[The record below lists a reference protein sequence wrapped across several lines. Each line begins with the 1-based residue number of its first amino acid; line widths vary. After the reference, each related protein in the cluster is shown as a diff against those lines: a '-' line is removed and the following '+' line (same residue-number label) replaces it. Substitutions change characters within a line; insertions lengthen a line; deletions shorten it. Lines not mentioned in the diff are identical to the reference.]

1 MIWSILEIRNADH
14 LCRQELQG
22 RAAVL
27 AILKLLNLLLPALFP
42 SWRFF
47 DVIGPSPRV
56 ELCLLDNPEDDAA
69 VWQECRPR
77 PAQLGLRGRV
87 AGFFWNARWNET
99 LYLTNCAE
107 RFIQGQE
114 EHASREIRRR
124 LRGDLLRDGGEEG
137 DGAVP
142 AFFRFR
148 LVFVSR
154 DEGDSLRRD
163 VAFVSPPYQTVDPLD
178 R

>member
-1 MIWSILEIRNADH
+1 M
-14 LCRQELQG
+14 
-22 RAAVL
+22 
-27 AILKLLNLLLPALFP
+27 AILKLLKLLLPALFP

-56 ELCLLDNPEDDAA
+56 ELCLLDTPEEDSGA
-69 VWQECRPR
+69 WRECRPR
-77 PAQLGLRGRV
+77 PARLGFRDRLT
-87 AGFFWNARWNET
+87 GFFWNARWNET

-107 RFIQGQE
+107 RFVQGQE

-124 LRGDLLRDGGEEG
+124 LRGDLLRAEGGG
-137 DGAVP
+137 SGGGVP

-148 LVFVSR
+148 LVFISR
-154 DEGDSLRRD
+154 DADKLRRD
-163 VAFVSPPYQTVDPLD
+163 IAFVSPPYQTVDPLD

>member
-1 MIWSILEIRNADH
+1 M
-14 LCRQELQG
+14 
-22 RAAVL
+22 
-27 AILKLLNLLLPALFP
+27 AILKLLKLLLPALFP

-56 ELCLLDNPEDDAA
+56 EFCLLDTPEDDAA
-69 VWQECRPR
+69 VWRECRPR
-77 PAQLGLRGRV
+77 PARLGLQDRLK
-87 AGFFWNARWNET
+87 GFFWNARWNET

-114 EHASREIRRR
+114 EHANREIRRR
-124 LRGDLLRDGGEEG
+124 LRSDLLHDVASE
-137 DGAVP
+137 AVP

-154 DEGDSLRRD
+154 DEGSLRRD
-163 VAFVSPPYQTVDPLD
+163 VAFVSPPYNSIDPLD
-178 R
+178 P

>member
-1 MIWSILEIRNADH
+1 M
-14 LCRQELQG
+14 
-22 RAAVL
+22 

-56 ELCLLDNPEDDAA
+56 EFCLLDTSEDDAA
-69 VWQECRPR
+69 VWRECRPR
-77 PAQLGLRGRV
+77 PARLGFWDRLK
-87 AGFFWNARWNET
+87 GFFWNARWNET
-99 LYLTNCAE
+99 LHLSNCAE

-124 LRGDLLRDGGEEG
+124 LRGDLLRDPANNTDKGGE
-137 DGAVP
+137 AMP

-154 DEGDSLRRD
+154 DEGSLRRD
-163 VAFVSPPYQTVDPLD
+163 VAFVSPPYHSVDPLD

>member
-1 MIWSILEIRNADH
+1 MLGILK
-14 LCRQELQG
+14 
-22 RAAVL
+22 
-27 AILKLLNLLLPALFP
+27 ILKLLLPAMFP

-56 ELCLLDNPEDDAA
+56 EFCPLDNPEDDAA
-69 VWQECRPR
+69 VWHECRPR
-77 PAQLGLRGRV
+77 PARLGFRERLK
-87 AGFFWNARWNET
+87 GFFWNARWNET

-114 EHASREIRRR
+114 EYASRELRRR
-124 LRGDLLRDGGEEG
+124 LRSDLLRAEG
-137 DGAVP
+137 AEGIP

-154 DEGDSLRRD
+154 DDESLRRD
-163 VAFVSPPYQTVDPLD
+163 VAFVSPPYQTVDPFD

>member
-1 MIWSILEIRNADH
+1 M
-14 LCRQELQG
+14 
-22 RAAVL
+22 
-27 AILKLLNLLLPALFP
+27 AILKILKLLLPALFP

-56 ELCLLDNPEDDAA
+56 ELCLLDNPEGDSEI
-69 VWQECRPR
+69 WRECRPR
-77 PAQLGLRGRV
+77 PARLGFRDRLT
-87 AGFFWNARWNET
+87 GFFWNARWNET

-124 LRGDLLRDGGEEG
+124 LQSDLLRDVGEGE
-137 DGAVP
+137 AMP

-154 DEGDSLRRD
+154 DDGNSLRRD
-163 VAFVSPPYQTVDPLD
+163 IAFVSPPYQTVDPLD